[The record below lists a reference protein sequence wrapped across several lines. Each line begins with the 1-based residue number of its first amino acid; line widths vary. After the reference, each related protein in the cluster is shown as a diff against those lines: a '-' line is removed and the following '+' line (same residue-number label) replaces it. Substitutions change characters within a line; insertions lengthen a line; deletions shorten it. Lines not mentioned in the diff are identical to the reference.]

1 MELETTSSLAASI
14 TDITHALVETLDET
28 PICRAFIQMM
38 DLANHDPE
46 VQRLLRAIYEAQ
58 GAGFSA
64 RKSGPTLAQ
73 LQTELEALPVVVSL
87 RQAERGMREI
97 LTAVD
102 DIISQVAGVPFAAN
116 AKRSCCG

>member
-1 MELETTSSLAASI
+1 MELEITSSLAKSI
-14 TDITHALVETLDET
+14 TDTTHALVEALDET
-28 PICRAFIQMM
+28 PICRDFVQAM

-73 LQTELEALPVVVSL
+73 LQTELEALPVIVSL
-87 RQAERGMREI
+87 RQAEQGMREI

-102 DIISQVAGVPFAAN
+102 DTISRAAGVPFAAN